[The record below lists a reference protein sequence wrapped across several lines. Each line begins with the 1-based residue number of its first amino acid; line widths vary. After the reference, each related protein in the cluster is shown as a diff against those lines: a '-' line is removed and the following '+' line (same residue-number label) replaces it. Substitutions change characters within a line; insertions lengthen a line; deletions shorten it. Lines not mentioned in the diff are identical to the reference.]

1 MFSQV
6 LLIFRYIDTR
16 IISECLNGTNRI
28 SNMNNDPTK
37 SIDASCLQD
46 FHHLKVK
53 IILGGIEFA
62 KP

>member
-1 MFSQV
+1 
-6 LLIFRYIDTR
+6 
-16 IISECLNGTNRI
+16 
-28 SNMNNDPTK
+28 MNNDPTK
-37 SIDASCLQD
+37 SIDAGCLQD